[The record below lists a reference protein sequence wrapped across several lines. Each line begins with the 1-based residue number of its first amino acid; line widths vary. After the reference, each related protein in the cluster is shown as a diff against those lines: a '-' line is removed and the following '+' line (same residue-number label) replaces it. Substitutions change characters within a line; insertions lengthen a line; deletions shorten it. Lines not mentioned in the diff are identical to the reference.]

1 MTQSTLPKP
10 PEASLSHGLA
20 SGFGAALFRLVR
32 RVVVFVLGISVLA
45 AGIVM
50 IVGPGPAIVFV
61 PLGLAILATEFLWAR
76 RIMTAARRY
85 IDDPRAIDEL
95 WFCPHRVREAAKWWL
110 LRNEAT
116 FPPEGGQKDRSTPV
130 GPDPG
135 RHSGS

>member
-1 MTQSTLPKP
+1 MTQSTLPEP
-10 PEASLSHGLA
+10 PEASFSAGLA
-20 SGFGAALFRLVR
+20 SGFGAALFRFVR
-32 RVVVFVLGISVLA
+32 RVVVFILGISVLA

-76 RIMTAARRY
+76 RILTAARRY

-95 WFCPHRVREAAKWWL
+95 WFCPRRIREGAKWWL

-116 FPPEGGQKDRSTPV
+116 FPPEDGQTDRSTPV
-130 GPDPG
+130 GPGPG
-135 RHSGS
+135 KCSGS